1 MSILYKHTCFIVN
14 KKAGLNSYKRACSLE
29 SMDMADRLKARRKQM
44 GLTQV
49 ELAQKASMTQQ
60 MIQQLETRK
69 VLTTGKLV
77 QLADALGVRPQWLE
91 SGAEPM
97 VESMTMDEREFLEA
111 YRAMNQAEKEAAR
124 LLLRRTA
131 KVRPAIIGPPPE
143 SRQIA

>member
-1 MSILYKHTCFIVN
+1 
-14 KKAGLNSYKRACSLE
+14 
-29 SMDMADRLKARRKQM
+29 MADRLKARRKQM